1 MGERMGRVLLMLCSS
16 ALALAAC
23 DPQGAV
29 QSFHFELLDWRCGH
43 ATVRT
48 PTVAIEAQGEFC
60 YVAMNIENR
69 GAAAA
74 SLDPS
79 CQFMLDEG
87 TRYAPQLQAVAA
99 DHRAVAGFGDPIA
112 PGEIVENSALYF
124 DVPKGS
130 EPDRLELH
138 ETCGGPGIDLD
149 LRADSR

>member
-1 MGERMGRVLLMLCSS
+1 MRQVLLVLCAG

-23 DPQGAV
+23 DPQGPSPP
-29 QSFHFELLDWRCGH
+29 SFHFELLEWRCGH

-48 PTVAIEAQGEFC
+48 PTVTIEAQGEFC
-60 YVAMNIENR
+60 YVAMNVENR

-79 CQFMLDEG
+79 CQFLLDG
-87 TRYAPQLQAVAA
+87 GIQYAPQLQAVAA
-99 DHRAVAGFGDPIA
+99 DHRAVAGFGDPIV

-130 EPDRLELH
+130 EPDYLELH
-138 ETCGGPGIDLD
+138 ETCGGPDIDLD
-149 LRADSR
+149 LQA